1 MQIPSRAAFYDRGRR
16 EKIYSQAYSVNEL
29 VNNGA
34 SAPQSIGENMN
45 SKQKC
50 IMRRKLDIACK
61 SARVSGLVSQAVQQ
75 VIIEGITPT
84 QAEREWLGGVTNT
97 VGRAVNKVKAELIR
111 FEAFKAIK

>member
-1 MQIPSRAAFYDRGRR
+1 MSRYCKEIQSGKQSKPFGAADPTI
-16 EKIYSQAYSVNEL
+16 KT
-29 VNNGA
+29 
-34 SAPQSIGENMN
+34 GENMN
-45 SKQKC
+45 NKQKC
-50 IMRRKLDIACK
+50 IMRRKLDMACK